1 MRLLKLDGAVLV
13 KVPSNWRVGHEF
25 KGAHIDRTEWTPYD
39 SAPIAMTI
47 HPSEAI
53 H

>member
-25 KGAHIDRTEWTPYD
+25 KGAPIDWTEWTPYN